1 MCLTSCKVS
10 LRAAQKL
17 DVSGPLYNC
26 FTKERKNP
34 VNVSVEKLI
43 EMKVLRESM
52 FVSGDWYVIYT
63 EDGPKDVS
71 LAELTAE

>member
-1 MCLTSCKVS
+1 
-10 LRAAQKL
+10 
-17 DVSGPLYNC
+17 
-26 FTKERKNP
+26 

-52 FVSGDWYVIYT
+52 FGSGDWYVIYT

>member
-1 MCLTSCKVS
+1 M
-10 LRAAQKL
+10 
-17 DVSGPLYNC
+17 
-26 FTKERKNP
+26 
-34 VNVSVEKLI
+34 NVSVEKLI

-52 FVSGDWYVIYT
+52 FGGDWYVIYT